1 MALRRGVCGALGC
14 EASEKLRRREVRDGR
29 VAMGVVLC
37 PWRSMSVS
45 RGGVEDA
52 WAWRVGRVN
61 RTLGPLVRGAWV
73 ILRDTRGDGAWGLG
87 AGGWGL
93 GQLGTYGV

>member
-52 WAWRVGRVN
+52 WAWSVGRVN
-61 RTLGPLVRGAWV
+61 RTLGG
-73 ILRDTRGDGAWGLG
+73 GGGGGGGAWGSWERMGCKAVG
-87 AGGWGL
+87 AWDVARGL
-93 GQLGTYGV
+93 WSFLR